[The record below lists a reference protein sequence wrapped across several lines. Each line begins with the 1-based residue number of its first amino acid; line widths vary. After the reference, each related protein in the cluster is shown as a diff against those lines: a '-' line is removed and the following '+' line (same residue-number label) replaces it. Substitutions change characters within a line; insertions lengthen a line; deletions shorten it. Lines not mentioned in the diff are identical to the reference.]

1 MQSDKCKKKEADAT
15 AIATTSRGLCGNK
28 TYIHD
33 SGKGGVCQL
42 PPSKPSVLPP
52 PSGREVLEDKSEE
65 RREKRKGANAL
76 RLI

>member
-28 TYIHD
+28 TYIHY

-42 PPSKPSVLPP
+42 PQSAKLTAPSE
-52 PSGREVLEDKSEE
+52 REPW
-65 RREKRKGANAL
+65 KGGM
-76 RLI
+76 